1 MRQSFNAGEMRRT
14 NRSLILDT
22 IRKEGPISR
31 NRIANQL
38 ELSVPTVLRIVEG
51 LKDEDLVREI
61 KDHIVARGHP
71 QSLIEL
77 NSDGYAVIGIDL
89 GGTKLYGAVTDL
101 SGHLINEIYI
111 PQHLDGAKENLEK
124 LCDAIQDLLT
134 TPLSTGQKIRG
145 IGIGVPAVT
154 RFPEGVVVWA
164 PSLHWKELPLK
175 DILTQRFNLP
185 IFVEN
190 DVNLAALGEM
200 WFGGGINAKNIVCIS
215 IGTGI
220 GAGIIQDGVLQRGF
234 HFSAG
239 EIGYIV
245 PSRRYLGRTYDEFG
259 ALEYLASGG
268 GIASLA
274 RQLITDGKVETN
286 LTEITA
292 EAVFMEARQG
302 IPWAKKLVDDMVD
315 YLTISLTA
323 VVGLLDPEVI
333 IINGGVSR
341 SGDLLIE
348 PLKKRLKG
356 LVPFE
361 PRIIRS
367 ELGAQAPVLG
377 AVMMVMDATTK
388 NQVL

>member
-1 MRQSFNAGEMRRT
+1 MRHSVNAGEMRRA

-31 NRIANQL
+31 NQIAHQL
-38 ELSVPTVLRIVEG
+38 KLSVPTVLRIVEG

-61 KDHIVARGHP
+61 KDQVVKRGHP

-101 SGHLINEIYI
+101 AGNLKNEIYVTR
-111 PQHLDGAKENLEK
+111 HLDGAEKNLEQ
-124 LCDAIQDLLT
+124 LCGAIQDLLT
-134 TPLSTGQKIRG
+134 TPLSNGQKIRG

-154 RFPEGVVVWA
+154 RFPEGIVVWA
-164 PSLHWKELPLK
+164 PSLYWRELPLK

-185 IFVEN
+185 VFVEN
-190 DVNLAALGEM
+190 DVNLSALGEM
-200 WFGGGINAKNIVCIS
+200 WFGGGINTRNFICIS

-220 GAGIIQDGVLQRGF
+220 GAGIIQDGALYRGY

-245 PSRRYLGRTYDEFG
+245 PSRHYLGKSYDEFG
-259 ALEYLASGG
+259 TLEYLASGG
-268 GIASLA
+268 GIAGLA
-274 RQLITDGKVETN
+274 RQLLSDGKIETN
-286 LTEITA
+286 LPEITG
-292 EAVFMEARQG
+292 EAVFNEARRG

-315 YLTISLTA
+315 YLTIALTA
-323 VVGLLDPEVI
+323 VIGLLDPEVI

-341 SGDLLIE
+341 SGDLLVE

-367 ELGAQAPVLG
+367 ELGIQATVLG
-377 AVMMVMDATTK
+377 AVMMVLDATTK
-388 NQVL
+388 NQIE

>member
-1 MRQSFNAGEMRRT
+1 MRYSVNAGEMRRT
-14 NRSLILDT
+14 NRSLILDS

-31 NRIANQL
+31 NQIARQL
-38 ELSVPTVLRIVEG
+38 KLSVPTVLRIVKG
-51 LKDEDLVREI
+51 LKDEELVREI
-61 KDHIVARGHP
+61 KDNVVRRGHP

-77 NSDGYAVIGIDL
+77 NSEGNVVIGIDL

-101 SGHLINEIYI
+101 AGHLINEIYVKKI
-111 PQHLDGAKENLEK
+111 LDGSKNNYEQLSGI
-124 LCDAIQDLLT
+124 IQDLLQ
-134 TPLSTGQKIRG
+134 TPLSKGQKIRG

-164 PSLHWKELPLK
+164 PSLNWRELPLK
-175 DILTQRFNLP
+175 DILTKRFNLP
-185 IFVEN
+185 VFVEN
-190 DVNLAALGEM
+190 DANLSALGEM
-200 WFGGGINAKNIVCIS
+200 WFGGGINSREIICIS

-220 GAGIIQDGVLQRGF
+220 GAGIIQDGALQRGF
-234 HFSAG
+234 HYSAG

-245 PSRRYLGRTYDEFG
+245 PSRRYLGKSYDEFG

-274 RQLITDGKVETN
+274 RQLIAEGTIETN
-286 LTEITA
+286 LTEITG
-292 EAVFMEARQG
+292 EAVFNEARQG
-302 IPWAKKLVDDMVD
+302 IPWAKKLVNDLVD

-323 VVGLLDPEVI
+323 IVGLLDPEVI

-361 PRIIRS
+361 PRIMRS
-367 ELGAQAPVLG
+367 ELGALAPVLG
-377 AVMMVMDATTK
+377 AVMMVLDATTI
-388 NQVL
+388 NQE

>member
-1 MRQSFNAGEMRRT
+1 MRSSVYPGEMRRT

-22 IRKEGPISR
+22 IRKESPISR
-31 NRIANQL
+31 NQIARQL
-38 ELSVPTVLRIVEG
+38 KLSVPTVLRIVKG
-51 LKDEDLVREI
+51 LKDEELVREI
-61 KDHIVARGHP
+61 KDNVVRRGHP

-77 NSDGYAVIGIDL
+77 NSEGNLVIGIDL
-89 GGTKLYGAVTDL
+89 GGTKIYGAVTDL
-101 SGHLINEIYI
+101 AGHLINEIYVKKS
-111 PQHLDGAKENLEK
+111 LDGSKNNYEQLSGI
-124 LCDAIQDLLT
+124 IQDLLQ
-134 TPLSTGQKIRG
+134 TPLSKGQKIRG

-164 PSLHWKELPLK
+164 PSLNWRELPLK
-175 DILTQRFNLP
+175 DILTKRFNLP
-185 IFVEN
+185 VFVEN
-190 DVNLAALGEM
+190 DANLSALGEM
-200 WFGGGINAKNIVCIS
+200 WFGGGINSREIICIS

-220 GAGIIQDGVLQRGF
+220 GAGIIQDGVLRRGF
-234 HFSAG
+234 HYSAG

-245 PSRRYLGRTYDEFG
+245 PSRRYLGKSYDEFG

-274 RQLITDGKVETN
+274 RQLIAEGTIETK
-286 LTEITA
+286 LTEITG
-292 EAVFMEARQG
+292 EAVFNEARQG
-302 IPWAKKLVDDMVD
+302 IPWAKKLVNDLVD

-323 VVGLLDPEVI
+323 IVGLLDPEVI

-361 PRIIRS
+361 PRIMRS
-367 ELGAQAPVLG
+367 ELGALAPVLG
-377 AVMMVMDATTK
+377 AVMMVLDATTI
-388 NQVL
+388 NQE

>member
-1 MRQSFNAGEMRRT
+1 MNYSINARAMRRA
-14 NRSLILDT
+14 NRSLILDM
-22 IRKEGPISR
+22 IRKKGPISR
-31 NRIANQL
+31 NQIAHQL
-38 ELSVPTVLRIVEG
+38 KLSVPTVLRIVDG
-51 LKDEDLVREI
+51 LREEDLVREI
-61 KDHIVARGHP
+61 KDPTIARGHP

-77 NSDGYAVIGIDL
+77 NSDKYVVIGIDL

-101 SGHLINEIYI
+101 AGHFINEIYV
-111 PQHLDGAKENLEK
+111 PQHLDGAEKNLEQ
-124 LCDAIQDLLT
+124 LCGAIQDLIT
-134 TPLSTGQKIRG
+134 TPLSIGQKIRG

-175 DILTQRFNLP
+175 NILTQRFNLP
-185 IFVEN
+185 VFVEN

-200 WFGGGINAKNIVCIS
+200 WFGGGVNTRDIVCIS

-220 GAGIIQDGVLQRGF
+220 GAGIIQDGTLHRGY

-245 PSRRYLGRTYDEFG
+245 PGRQYLGKLYDEFG

-268 GIASLA
+268 GIAGLA
-274 RQLITDGKVETN
+274 RQLIADGKVETS

-292 EAVFMEARQG
+292 EAIFSEARRG
-302 IPWAKKLVDDMVD
+302 IPWAKKLVDEMVD
-315 YLTISLTA
+315 YLAISLTA

-341 SGDLLIE
+341 SGDLLVE

-361 PRIIRS
+361 PKIIRS
-367 ELGAQAPVLG
+367 ELGNQATVLG
-377 AVMMVMDATTK
+377 AVMMVLDATTK
-388 NQVL
+388 KQVE

>member
-1 MRQSFNAGEMRRT
+1 MRYSVNAGEMRRT
-14 NRSLILDT
+14 NRSLILDS

-31 NRIANQL
+31 NQIARQL
-38 ELSVPTVLRIVEG
+38 KLSVPTVLRIVKG
-51 LKDEDLVREI
+51 LKDEELVREI
-61 KDHIVARGHP
+61 KDNVVRRGHP

-77 NSDGYAVIGIDL
+77 NSEGNVVIGIDL

-101 SGHLINEIYI
+101 AGHLINEIYVKKI
-111 PQHLDGAKENLEK
+111 LDGSKNNYEQLSGI
-124 LCDAIQDLLT
+124 IQDLLQ
-134 TPLSTGQKIRG
+134 TPLSKGQKIRG

-164 PSLHWKELPLK
+164 PSLNWRELPLK
-175 DILTQRFNLP
+175 DILTKRFNLP
-185 IFVEN
+185 VFVEN
-190 DVNLAALGEM
+190 DANLSALGEM
-200 WFGGGINAKNIVCIS
+200 WFGGGINCREIICIS

-220 GAGIIQDGVLQRGF
+220 GAGIIQDGALQRGF
-234 HFSAG
+234 HYSAG

-245 PSRRYLGRTYDEFG
+245 PSRRYLGKSYDEFG

-274 RQLITDGKVETN
+274 RQLIAEGTIETN
-286 LTEITA
+286 LTEITG
-292 EAVFMEARQG
+292 EAVFNEARQG
-302 IPWAKKLVDDMVD
+302 IPWAKKLVNDLVD

-361 PRIIRS
+361 PRIMRS
-367 ELGAQAPVLG
+367 ELGALAPVLG
-377 AVMMVMDATTK
+377 AVMMVLDATTI
-388 NQVL
+388 NQER

>member
-1 MRQSFNAGEMRRT
+1 MRHSVNAGEMRKA
-14 NRSLILDT
+14 NRSLILDM
-22 IRKEGPISR
+22 IRKEGPVSR
-31 NRIANQL
+31 NHIAHQIK
-38 ELSVPTVLRIVEG
+38 LSVPTVLRIVQG

-61 KDHIVARGHP
+61 KDHIVTVGHP

-101 SGHLINEIYI
+101 AGHLINEIYV
-111 PQHLDGAKENLEK
+111 PQHLDGAEKNLEQ
-124 LCDAIQDLLT
+124 LCGAIQDLIT

-164 PSLHWKELPLK
+164 PSLHWHELPLK

-185 IFVEN
+185 VFVEN
-190 DVNLAALGEM
+190 DVNLSALGEM
-200 WFGGGINAKNIVCIS
+200 WFGGGINARDIVCIS

-220 GAGIIQDGVLQRGF
+220 GAGIIQDGALRRGC

-245 PSRRYLGRTYDEFG
+245 PGRQYLGKLYDEFG

-274 RQLITDGKVETN
+274 RQLIADGKVETN
-286 LTEITA
+286 LPEITA
-292 EAVFMEARQG
+292 EAIFSEARRG
-302 IPWAKKLVDDMVD
+302 IPWAKKLVDEMVD

-323 VVGLLDPEVI
+323 VIGLLDPEVI

-361 PRIIRS
+361 TRIIQS
-367 ELGAQAPVLG
+367 ELGNQATVLG
-377 AVMMVMDATTK
+377 AVMMTLDATTK
-388 NQVL
+388 NQIE

>member
-1 MRQSFNAGEMRRT
+1 MRYSVNAGEMRRT
-14 NRSLILDT
+14 NRSLILDS

-31 NRIANQL
+31 NQIARQL
-38 ELSVPTVLRIVEG
+38 KLSVPTVLRIVKG
-51 LKDEDLVREI
+51 LKDEELVREI
-61 KDHIVARGHP
+61 KDNVVRRGHP

-77 NSDGYAVIGIDL
+77 NSEGNLVIGIDL

-101 SGHLINEIYI
+101 TGHLINEIYVKKF
-111 PQHLDGAKENLEK
+111 LDGSKNNYEQLSGI
-124 LCDAIQDLLT
+124 IQDLLQ
-134 TPLSTGQKIRG
+134 TPLSKGQKIRG

-164 PSLHWKELPLK
+164 PSLNWRELPLK
-175 DILTQRFNLP
+175 DILTKRFNLP
-185 IFVEN
+185 VFVEN
-190 DVNLAALGEM
+190 DANLSALGEM
-200 WFGGGINAKNIVCIS
+200 WFGGGINSREIICIS

-220 GAGIIQDGVLQRGF
+220 GAGIIQDGALQRGF
-234 HFSAG
+234 HYSAG

-245 PSRRYLGRTYDEFG
+245 PSRRYLGKSYDEFG

-274 RQLITDGKVETN
+274 RQLIAEGTIETN
-286 LTEITA
+286 LTEITG
-292 EAVFMEARQG
+292 EAVFNEARQG
-302 IPWAKKLVDDMVD
+302 IPWAKKLVNDLVD

-323 VVGLLDPEVI
+323 IVGLLDPEVI

-361 PRIIRS
+361 PRIMRS
-367 ELGAQAPVLG
+367 ELGALAPVLG
-377 AVMMVMDATTK
+377 AVMMVLDATTI
-388 NQVL
+388 NQE